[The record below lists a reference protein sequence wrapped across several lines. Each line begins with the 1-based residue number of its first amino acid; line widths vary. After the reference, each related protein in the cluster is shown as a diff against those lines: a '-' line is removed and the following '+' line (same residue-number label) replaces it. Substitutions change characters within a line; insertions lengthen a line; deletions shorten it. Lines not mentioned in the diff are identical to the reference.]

1 MSKNMSSEAITT
13 IVKMIES
20 LPEETQDQVVNH
32 LREYIDELQDE
43 IKWEQSFERT
53 QSQLIAAAKKAKQ
66 EVAKGKA
73 TAMDYDQL

>member
-53 QSQLIAAAKKAKQ
+53 QSQLIAAAKEAKQ

>member
-1 MSKNMSSEAITT
+1 MSKIMSSEAITT

-20 LPEETQDQVVNH
+20 LPEETQNQVVNH

-53 QSQLIAAAKKAKQ
+53 QSQLVAAAKEAKQ

>member
-1 MSKNMSSEAITT
+1 MSSEAITT

-53 QSQLIAAAKKAKQ
+53 QSQLIAAAKEAKQ